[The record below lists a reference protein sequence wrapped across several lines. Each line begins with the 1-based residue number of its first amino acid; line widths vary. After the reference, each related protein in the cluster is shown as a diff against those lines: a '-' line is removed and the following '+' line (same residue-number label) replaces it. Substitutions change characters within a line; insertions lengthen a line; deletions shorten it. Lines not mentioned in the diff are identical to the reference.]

1 MIAIG
6 FVGSIVNEI
15 VNKVNCWNSW
25 LLYVSGEGLAL
36 LVGKGEVLLRFALAW
51 EAIREGR
58 GIYFGSAGYGNS
70 PFGFRK
76 TATLKH
82 YYAIQI

>member
-6 FVGSIVNEI
+6 FVGSIVDEI

-25 LLYVSGEGLAL
+25 LLYVSGECLAL
-36 LVGKGEVLLRFALAW
+36 LVGEGEVLLRFALAW
-51 EAIREGR
+51 EAIRGR
-58 GIYFGSAGYGNS
+58 GICFGSAGYGNS

-76 TATLKH
+76 TAILKH